1 MRASG
6 LRLREQPIRLVELGS
21 PPLLTAAATLS
32 ASFVAAAFCYSLAA
46 LLLISLL
53 YSFLNQGRP

>member
-1 MRASG
+1 MRGFG
-6 LRLREQPIRLVELGS
+6 LWLREKPIRLVELGS
-21 PPLLTAAATLS
+21 AVVLIVAATIS
-32 ASFVAAAFCYSLAA
+32 GSFVAAAFCYSLAA